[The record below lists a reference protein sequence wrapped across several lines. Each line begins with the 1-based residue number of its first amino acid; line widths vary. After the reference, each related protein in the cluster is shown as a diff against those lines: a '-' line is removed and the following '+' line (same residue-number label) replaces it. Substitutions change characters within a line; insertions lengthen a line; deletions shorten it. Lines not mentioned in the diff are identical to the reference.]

1 MAITDIATSLA
12 TTGIPWRTCG
22 TCHAL
27 AGMSDEDAAV
37 LRRLLADRSIKFKD
51 LALALADAAR
61 GLRQL
66 GIKKLLHMGTYNCR
80 PIRGTQ
86 QLSRHGHAN
95 AIGGAGANGRSSF
108 RWRSS
113 SSSCS
118 GSSIRP

>member
-51 LALALADAAR
+51 LALALADDPDSPTIEWAA
-61 GLRQL
+61 
-66 GIKKLLHMGTYNCR
+66 
-80 PIRGTQ
+80 
-86 QLSRHGHAN
+86 LSRHARGECAAN
-95 AIGGAGANGRSSF
+95 EKLRQ
-108 RWRSS
+108 
-113 SSSCS
+113 
-118 GSSIRP
+118 